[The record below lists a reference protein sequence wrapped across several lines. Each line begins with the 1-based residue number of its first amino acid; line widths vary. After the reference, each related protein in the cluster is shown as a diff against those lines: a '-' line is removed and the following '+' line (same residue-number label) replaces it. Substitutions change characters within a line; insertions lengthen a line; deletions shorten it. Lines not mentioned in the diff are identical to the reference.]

1 MDDGA
6 KVTLDGNLPDRA
18 IFDPQDWQLTDF
30 EADLCAETRRLA
42 QSKFAARASII
53 DREARFPTENYADLR
68 EAGLLGSVFRPSMA
82 AAAPTCAPICWRLPR
97 SGAIA
102 GRRR

>member
-1 MDDGA
+1 MQRDHREFSQGSASGHGDGLTMDDGA

-53 DREARFPTENYADLR
+53 DREARFPVSYTHLTLPTILR
-68 EAGLLGSVFRPSMA
+68 V
-82 AAAPTCAPICWRLPR
+82 
-97 SGAIA
+97 
-102 GRRR
+102 

>member
-42 QSKFAARASII
+42 QSKLSLIHI
-53 DREARFPTENYADLR
+53 
-68 EAGLLGSVFRPSMA
+68 
-82 AAAPTCAPICWRLPR
+82 
-97 SGAIA
+97 
-102 GRRR
+102 